1 MDGMVKRQM
10 VKPPALLWTILR
22 LTGMVG
28 SPLSFSWDFLESAV
42 AFSKKL
48 LFPPPSLF
56 CKPPSWFLGVLAFR
70 NRIKKQPLCSAV
82 PRQQMGGAGNTV
94 LHSVISCTNFN
105 IQNVKI

>member
-42 AFSKKL
+42 AFSKQTAIPSFVNL
-48 LFPPPSLF
+48 PPGSWECWPSEI
-56 CKPPSWFLGVLAFR
+56 G
-70 NRIKKQPLCSAV
+70 
-82 PRQQMGGAGNTV
+82 
-94 LHSVISCTNFN
+94 
-105 IQNVKI
+105 